1 MQSGRAFRP
10 GAAFCAETPG
20 MENALD
26 RLLDYAERVL
36 GPCELLADCSWGHRM
51 SSVLRVRD
59 ADDIIW
65 FVKRH
70 ASPERYAAELTAYST
85 WVPALQDAAP
95 RLRACDD
102 SLQAIILSAAP
113 GEATS
118 WPAPEASGPRSDRS
132 AERQVQCAAGTI
144 LRRLHEA
151 RPARPW
157 SDFAEVKIEQFE
169 RLKPAAAA
177 LLEPCTLNQAG
188 AHIAALANI
197 PAPAQVPCHHDYTPR
212 NWLVHDGALY
222 VIDFEWSGLDARVAD
237 FARLHLGVWAT
248 RPDLRAAFL
257 GGYGQE
263 LSLADHEILHGC
275 AVLTAVW
282 LLVRAHETR
291 QLSFEDASR
300 RSLLRIIG
308 HNV

>member
-1 MQSGRAFRP
+1 VQK
-10 GAAFCAETPG
+10 TLG

-36 GPCELLADCSWGHRM
+36 GPCELLADCSWEHRM

-70 ASPERYAAELTAYST
+70 ASPDRYAAELTAYRN
-85 WVPALQDAAP
+85 WVPGLQDAAP
-95 RLRACDD
+95 RLRAFDD
-102 SLQAIILSAAP
+102 QLRAIILSAVL

-118 WPAPEASGPRSDRS
+118 WPASDASGPRADRS
-132 AERQVQCAAGTI
+132 AERHVQLAAGTI
-144 LRRLHEA
+144 LRRLHDA
-151 RPARPW
+151 QPARPW
-157 SDFAEVKIEQFE
+157 PDFATVKIGQFE
-169 RLKPAAAA
+169 QLKPAAAA
-177 LLEPCTLNQAG
+177 LLEPRTLDLAG
-188 AHIAALANI
+188 AHIAALADI
-197 PAPAQVPCHHDYTPR
+197 PVPTQVPCHHDYTPR
-212 NWLVHDGALY
+212 NWLVHDGALH
-222 VIDFEWSGLDARVAD
+222 VIDFEWSGLDVRVAD

-248 RPDLRAAFL
+248 RPDLREAFL

-263 LSLADHEILHGC
+263 LSLADQELLHGC

-291 QLSFEDASR
+291 QPSFEDASR
-300 RSLLRIIG
+300 MALLRIIG
-308 HNV
+308 DIE